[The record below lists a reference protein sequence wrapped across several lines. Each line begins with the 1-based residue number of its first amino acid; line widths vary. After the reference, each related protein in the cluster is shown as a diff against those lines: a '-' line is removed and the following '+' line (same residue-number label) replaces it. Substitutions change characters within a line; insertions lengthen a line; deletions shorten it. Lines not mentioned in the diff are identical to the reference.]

1 MISFLWTCLLVV
13 DAVTSATA
21 PQPITAD
28 PQSVEQ
34 LVESLGYALGT
45 ADADLLLE
53 LYWTPAWDQLTAEE
67 VAAARVEA
75 AAEMNNERVR
85 EARDAGELAL
95 TVQMVG
101 FKLTAECVEMQLV
114 LHYAGGA
121 VEEETRRAVWR
132 EDGWRLLTD
141 VFDTTRGT

>member
-1 MISFLWTCLLVV
+1 MSFPLTCLLVV

-75 AAEMNNERVR
+75 AAAMDNERVR
-85 EARDAGELAL
+85 AAREAGELAL

-114 LHYAGGA
+114 FHYADGA